1 MFWSL
6 IWYRCLRAILTYLTF
21 PLLIPLKK
29 YLFPLRQPNPALHK
43 RHQQEKL
50 QVSLPVLRCSDK
62 QPGEM
67 ECFCDLG
74 GNNHAVSA
82 GALQVRD
89 TASDHQ
95 DAGEL
100 HLLKKNFVCVCVCM
114 SSEKSLILGTSY
126 WHLLSLKTLFICLF
140 F

>member
-1 MFWSL
+1 
-6 IWYRCLRAILTYLTF
+6 
-21 PLLIPLKK
+21 
-29 YLFPLRQPNPALHK
+29 
-43 RHQQEKL
+43 
-50 QVSLPVLRCSDK
+50 
-62 QPGEM
+62 M

-100 HLLKKNFVCVCVCM
+100 HLLKNNFCVCVCVCVDVFREEF
-114 SSEKSLILGTSY
+114 SSRYILLAFTEIKNFIYLFVFLDFFHMPGMKQLENREARKDFKRLKDSNSPPSVEKIHQSFL
-126 WHLLSLKTLFICLF
+126 LKTMKNILNILLFYYF
-140 F
+140 

>member
-1 MFWSL
+1 ML
-6 IWYRCLRAILTYLTF
+6 
-21 PLLIPLKK
+21 PV
-29 YLFPLRQPNPALHK
+29 RQSNPALHK
-43 RHQQEKL
+43 RHQQERL
-50 QVSLPVLRCSDK
+50 QVSLPVLGCSGK

-100 HLLKKNFVCVCVCM
+100 HLLKNNFCVCVCVWM
-114 SSEKSLILGTSY
+114 SSEKSLVLGTFY
-126 WHLLSLKTLFICLF
+126 WHLLRLKTLFICLF